1 MSIKKS
7 SLIKDRKMMNQITDF
22 TGVSNGR
29 IHPSDID
36 AVMEFD
42 NKVLILIEVKKNFV
56 AIPMGQKILLERI
69 SSSWHTPEKS
79 IVIKVEHDKPLSE
92 DIVLKDCKVTRT
104 FYKGKWATLDEP
116 SDLIL
121 FLNKLGERWE
131 CKKCKF

>member
-1 MSIKKS
+1 MSMNNS
-7 SLIKDRKMMNQITDF
+7 SLIRDRKRMNQITDF
-22 TGVSNGR
+22 TGVSNGK

-42 NKVLILIEVKKNFV
+42 NKVLILIEIKKNFA

-79 IVIKVEHDKPLSE
+79 IVLKVEHDKPLSE
-92 DIVLKDCKVTRT
+92 DIILKDCKVTRT
-104 FYKGKWATLDEP
+104 FYKGRWLTLDEP
-116 SDLIL
+116 INLIV
-121 FLNKLGERWE
+121 FLNNLGLKWE